1 MKWRIL
7 IDDVPETSDAGHP
20 ATEALFR
27 ARGYVGEEDRERFLS
42 PDFDRDMHDP
52 FLFSQMERVV
62 ARIGEARDRGE
73 KVGIFGDY
81 DADGVTSSVIMREA
95 LSALGIEPLV
105 YIPEKLSEGHG
116 LNKKAVETFAEKG
129 ATLMLTLD
137 CGMTNHDE
145 VRFAKERGIDTIII
159 DHHHVPEVLP
169 PAYAIVNPKLPGETY
184 PFHELCGAGTS
195 FKVAQAL
202 YRRYLPEQEEQI
214 KWLLDVAAVGTV
226 ADVMPLVGENR
237 VIVKYGLIVLSKT
250 RRVGFQEMFSVGGMK
265 IDEGVKP
272 DARMIGF
279 RIAPRI
285 NAASRMAHAILA
297 HDLLME
303 PDRAKARVLALE
315 LDAHNVARQKL
326 SAAVTD
332 EVRALALEK
341 YADRKFVFAVGEQ
354 YPFGIVGLVA
364 GRIANELRKPTCVL
378 TRGAQVSQGSFRSV
392 PELDIIAAI
401 EECGDLLVKF
411 GGHAQAAGMTIDNA
425 NLDAF
430 YERFSAIVEERLS
443 GVVTE
448 PELVIDMRLRAA
460 HIAPAFYRD
469 IVRMAP
475 FGEGNPEP
483 IFVLEDVRVE
493 EVRLVGNGS
502 KHLKLKVSAG
512 DAAPKTFDAIGFSL
526 GEAFGDLSAG
536 ERIDI
541 AFQLDENTWNGM
553 TSLQLKLADM
563 RRRPS

>member
-1 MKWRIL
+1 VKWRIL
-7 IDDVPETSDAGHP
+7 IDEVPESAGAGHP
-20 ATEALFR
+20 AAEALLR
-27 ARGYVGEEDRERFLS
+27 ERGYADEASRELFFA
-42 PDFDRDMHDP
+42 PDFNRDMHDP

-62 ARIGEARDRGE
+62 ARIGEARDKKE

-95 LSALGIEPLV
+95 LSALGLELEV

-116 LNKKAVETFAEKG
+116 LNAKAVETFAEKG
-129 ATLMLTLD
+129 VTLMLTLD
-137 CGMTNHDE
+137 CGMTNHAE
-145 VRFAKERGIDTIII
+145 VSLAKSLGIETIIV

-169 PAYAIVNPKLPGETY
+169 EAYAIINPKLPGETY
-184 PFHELCGAGTS
+184 PFQELCGAGTS

-202 YRRYLPEQEEQI
+202 YQRYLPEQVEQL

-250 RRVGFQEMFSVGGMK
+250 RRVGFQEMFSVGGVK
-265 IDEGVKP
+265 IGEDMKP
-272 DARMIGF
+272 DARMIAF
-279 RIAPRI
+279 QIAPRI

-303 PDRAKARVLALE
+303 RDQAHARVLALE
-315 LDAHNVARQKL
+315 LDAHNVARQKI
-326 SAAVTD
+326 STATTDAV
-332 EVRALALEK
+332 RKLALEK
-341 YADRKFVFAVGEQ
+341 YDGKKFVFAVDES

-378 TRGAQVSQGSFRSV
+378 TRGELVSQGSFRSV
-392 PELDIIAAI
+392 PELSIIEAI

-411 GGHAQAAGMTIDNA
+411 GGHAQAAGMTIENDK
-425 NLDAF
+425 LEAF
-430 YERFSAIVEERLS
+430 YERFSAIVEERLT

-448 PELVIDMRLRAA
+448 PELVIDVRLRAA
-460 HIAPAFYRD
+460 HIVPGLYRD

-475 FGEGNPEP
+475 FGEGNREP
-483 IFVLEDVRVE
+483 VFVLEDACVE
-493 EVRLVGNGS
+493 EARLVGNGA

-512 DAAPKTFDAIGFSL
+512 DTAPKVFDAIGFSL
-526 GEAFGDLSAG
+526 GGAFGDLTPG
-536 ERIDI
+536 ERLDI
-541 AFQLDENTWNGM
+541 AFQLDENTWNGT
-553 TSLQLKLADM
+553 TSLQLKLVDIKRKTA
-563 RRRPS
+563 